1 MLLVSGFASL
11 DPKTR
16 THRPAQEQSEAL
28 EAVLTAACG
37 RKAKPVVV
45 AVGATVQPGLAE
57 TAQAMG
63 WMTDPEVITIGTV
76 SALNPEP

>member
-1 MLLVSGFASL
+1 M
-11 DPKTR
+11 
-16 THRPAQEQSEAL
+16 
-28 EAVLTAACG
+28 LTAACG

-63 WMTDPEVITIGTV
+63 WMTDPETITIGTV
-76 SALNPEP
+76 SALSPTP